1 MELLQLKYFRD
12 AAKLENFSKVAERY
26 MVPPSSV
33 SHTIAKLEKEIG
45 VKLFTRIG
53 NKIFLNEAGKAF
65 YADIKTALDLL
76 DRGVHRARHVM
87 HKNVRLSITQG
98 SQVLIPLISA
108 FKEIRP
114 EVEFS
119 FVKRSDKETSGNLFD
134 ILITAKPFAGESNY
148 NLTLLYEERI
158 MVAVSEK
165 NPLAKKSTVTFEDV
179 CNLPVVG
186 LYPPSKAQRQID
198 AYFEQHMYKP
208 NVVAESVNQ
217 STIGDY
223 VKEDFGI
230 AFYPEI
236 SWSQIKKS
244 GVVSVPLSDMH
255 LSRSVYMCTPK
266 GVESS
271 EAVKDF
277 IDFAAERVPEITRG
291 ITGRM

>member
-1 MELLQLKYFRD
+1 
-12 AAKLENFSKVAERY
+12 
-26 MVPPSSV
+26 
-33 SHTIAKLEKEIG
+33 
-45 VKLFTRIG
+45 
-53 NKIFLNEAGKAF
+53 
-65 YADIKTALDLL
+65 
-76 DRGVHRARHVM
+76 
-87 HKNVRLSITQG
+87 
-98 SQVLIPLISA
+98 
-108 FKEIRP
+108 
-114 EVEFS
+114 
-119 FVKRSDKETSGNLFD
+119 
-134 ILITAKPFAGESNY
+134 
-148 NLTLLYEERI
+148 

-165 NPLAKKSTVTFEDV
+165 NPLAKKSTVTFEDI

-277 IDFAAERVPEITRG
+277 IDFAAERAPEITRG
-291 ITGRM
+291 ITGRR